1 MKDSSCSNGFDPSSV
16 PSSSS
21 KSEQF
26 LDEKA
31 RIFELYDLGSKLDKS
46 CKQCPD
52 IDDVLSDASGLS
64 NQSASLRL
72 SDVLSD
78 ASGLSNQEHDFDAP
92 RTTVHEG
99 RRNANVGVE
108 RTVDEWLSMVP
119 RENKAKGFY
128 KRNMKRRIKGDIAQ
142 TASQHSKMSV
152 ALHSLAGAYNRSKL
166 RRGDRADV
174 GRVIGKTKTNQQQWR
189 HRQSWTAVGT
199 IRLALRQIGA
209 RTTQAARITHREIDA
224 IAAVSLSAED
234 HLDQAAKTLYEGI
247 RCRAMATPWLLQ
259 CRHMD
264 ATPVKVRFGSLA
276 DMLSPFSRYWIHDKS
291 KPRGQQWTC
300 TAAEELIARGV
311 HLPKV
316 GIMELLGQAC
326 SLIWLGEAQ
335 GRTNV
340 ACWVANCRSIACRPR
355 FLQHGGASCLLEA
368 FEQLVPSL
376 SVKHMLSLCTVGVNV
391 VLITGM
397 DGAASCT
404 RTGMA
409 IEEKFEVHNRTK
421 LRHEGSA
428 LLIRVPCSAHFIQR
442 EMENTGDVKV
452 LTGKL
457 YATAFVAGLT
467 DVQTQMCIELDRL
480 VDNDLQFGFFPDC
493 RPVDGIPSQ
502 HLEVILRL
510 LLPAILNRD
519 PGDSLVEETVIEFMM
534 VFNGSIKGLID
545 RFARDPIL
553 LVYL

>member
-31 RIFELYDLGSKLDKS
+31 RIFELYDLGSKLNKS

-64 NQSASLRL
+64 NQSVSLRL
-72 SDVLSD
+72 SDV
-78 ASGLSNQEHDFDAP
+78 SNDDLDVTYEEDDWDAP
-92 RTTVHEG
+92 RATVHEG

-108 RTVDEWLSMVP
+108 RTVDEWLSMLP
-119 RENKAKGFY
+119 REIKAKGFY
-128 KRNMKRRIKGDIAQ
+128 KRNMKRKIKGDIAR
-142 TASQHSKMSV
+142 TTSQHSKMFV

-174 GRVIGKTKTNQQQWR
+174 GRIIGKTKTIQQRWR

-209 RTTQAARITHREIDA
+209 RTTEAARITHREIDA

-264 ATPVKVRFGSLA
+264 ATPVKVRFGALA

-376 SVKHMLSLCTVGVNV
+376 SVKNMLSLCAVGVNV
-391 VLITGM
+391 VLYTGM
-397 DGAASCT
+397 DGASSCT
-404 RTGMA
+404 RTRMA
-409 IEEKFEVHNRTK
+409 IGAQFEEHNRTA

-428 LLIRVPCSAHFIQR
+428 LMIHVPCIGHIIQR
-442 EMENTGDVKV
+442 EIENTGSIKV

-467 DVQTQMCIELDRL
+467 DIQTQMCIDLDRL
-480 VDNDLQFGFFPDC
+480 VDNDLQFVFFPDC

-519 PGDSLVEETVIEFMM
+519 PGDALVEETVVEFMM

-553 LVYL
+553 LLYF